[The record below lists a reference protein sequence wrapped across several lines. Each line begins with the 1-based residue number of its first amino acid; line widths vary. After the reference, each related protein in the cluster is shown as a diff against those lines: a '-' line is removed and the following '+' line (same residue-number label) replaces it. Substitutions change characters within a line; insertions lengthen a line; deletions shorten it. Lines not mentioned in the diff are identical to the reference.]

1 MSKTKNVQVKQG
13 RKPFEK
19 LNPIKMKPKPPKKK
33 GVKEADRKVRQS
45 ISSGELI
52 KVKSVCRMEGLG
64 FFKSPVEV
72 IVVVGCGCW
81 WSFFFL
87 FVWPCQYYYL

>member
-1 MSKTKNVQVKQG
+1 MSKTKNVPVKQE
-13 RKPFEK
+13 RKPFDK

-52 KVKSVCRMEGLG
+52 KVKSVCRVEGLG
-64 FFKSPVEV
+64 FFKGLVEV
-72 IVVVGCGCW
+72 TVVMVI
-81 WSFFFL
+81 FFSL
-87 FVWPCQYYYL
+87 

>member
-1 MSKTKNVQVKQG
+1 MSKTKNVPVKQE
-13 RKPFEK
+13 RKPFDK

-52 KVKSVCRMEGLG
+52 KVKGVFRIESLG
-64 FFKSPVEV
+64 FFKGLVEV
-72 IVVVGCGCW
+72 IVVVGGH
-81 WSFFFL
+81 FFFL
-87 FVWPCQYYYL
+87 FEWPCQHNYL